1 MVKTKKQNTWGP
13 FLESLKNWWAQY
25 AVSVYIKEWGFN
37 SFASN
42 MIKLSVNESKWSS
55 LTPRTHALI
64 LYISIWIFDFKP
76 EKLPGRSRNW
86 PLVPVVQK
94 VDKTIHW
101 KMHLPLYNAYPR
113 DSYLSGG

>member
-13 FLESLKNWWAQY
+13 FLESLENWWAQY

-55 LTPRTHALI
+55 LDPRSYS
-64 LYISIWIFDFKP
+64 LYFDLNIWFQARKVTGTF
-76 EKLPGRSRNW
+76 EKWAPGPSCS
-86 PLVPVVQK
+86 K
-94 VDKTIHW
+94 
-101 KMHLPLYNAYPR
+101 
-113 DSYLSGG
+113 GG